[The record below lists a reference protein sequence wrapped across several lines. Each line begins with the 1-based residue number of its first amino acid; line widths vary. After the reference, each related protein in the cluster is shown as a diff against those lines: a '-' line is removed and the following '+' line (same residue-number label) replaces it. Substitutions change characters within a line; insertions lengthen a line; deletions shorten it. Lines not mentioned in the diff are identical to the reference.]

1 MIMEIAW
8 EKENR
13 FKPSSE
19 ISVWLTEWDSLSAEG
34 THSLCCSFSETNSLI
49 IAVTPALS

>member
-8 EKENR
+8 EKENV

-19 ISVWLTEWDSLSAEG
+19 ITVWLTEWVLLCA

-49 IAVTPALS
+49 IDATPALS

>member
-1 MIMEIAW
+1 MEIAW

-19 ISVWLTEWDSLSAEG
+19 ISVWLTEWDSVQKE
-34 THSLCCSFSETNSLI
+34 LI
-49 IAVTPALS
+49 LYAVLFQRQIH